1 MTLKLTCW
9 INDVWGNEDDG
20 YEVND
25 RSRVAEL
32 GIDAPT
38 LTDEELR
45 ETIDAWFGT
54 KGEGVTVDQSCSDD
68 HHIQLVLNDKDHSD
82 YPIGSIE
89 VEEIP

>member
-25 RSRVAEL
+25 RSKAAVVIVEEMA
-32 GIDAPT
+32 

-54 KGEGVTVDQSCSDD
+54 KGEGVEVDYSCSDD
-68 HHIQLVLNDKDHSD
+68 QHIQLVLNDKTHSD

-89 VEEIP
+89 VEET